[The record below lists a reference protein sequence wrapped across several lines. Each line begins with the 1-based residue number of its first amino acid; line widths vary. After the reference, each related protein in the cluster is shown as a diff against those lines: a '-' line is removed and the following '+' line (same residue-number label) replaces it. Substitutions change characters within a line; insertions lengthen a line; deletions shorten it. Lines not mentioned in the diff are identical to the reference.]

1 MARKTKVRA
10 LEMVR
15 RIRDKHAH
23 MLRAKSAAEIIAFF
37 KHAGETVRGPAGAP
51 KASPTPP
58 KRLVRRAS
66 GRAAS
71 ARR

>member
-1 MARKTKVRA
+1 MARKTKVRV

-15 RIRDKHAH
+15 RIRDKHAQI
-23 MLRAKSAAEIIAFF
+23 LQAKSAAEIIAFF
-37 KHAGETVRGPAGAP
+37 KHAGETVRAPARAP

-58 KRLVRRAS
+58 RRLIRRAS